1 MHNASTA
8 TVRLSFLKDYAGIRD
23 IFVLVNN
30 KTSVKD
36 CYSES
41 NGSCSA
47 CRNGFALINNTC
59 SNCAEGYYLAKDYC
73 AVCPITCLTCSLVSN
88 KIKCSACH
96 APLKLEDGYCVDA
109 NSALFSVDIVN
120 GVSNDEDSKW
130 KLYPN
135 LQDGGIDSCGEE
147 FMLGS
152 SDIRFKFLSMNRT
165 FTGLPS
171 HSGVVL
177 LFYFY
182 QIDDLAP
189 GSVQF
194 TLDSEDTPYTL
205 SSLRMNL
212 CGNASADAKV
222 PIRLVR

>member
-1 MHNASTA
+1 
-8 TVRLSFLKDYAGIRD
+8 
-23 IFVLVNN
+23 
-30 KTSVKD
+30 
-36 CYSES
+36 
-41 NGSCSA
+41 
-47 CRNGFALINNTC
+47 
-59 SNCAEGYYLAKDYC
+59 
-73 AVCPITCLTCSLVSN
+73 
-88 KIKCSACH
+88 
-96 APLKLEDGYCVDA
+96 LKLEDGYCVDA
-109 NSALFSVDIVN
+109 SSALFSVDIVD

-189 GSVQF
+189 GSVLF
-194 TLDSEDTPYTL
+194 TL
-205 SSLRMNL
+205 MNL

-222 PIRLVR
+222 PIRLVRELHRKSTLDFRVRMDSMGKFGISHVMLYLLGTK

>member
-1 MHNASTA
+1 M
-8 TVRLSFLKDYAGIRD
+8 
-23 IFVLVNN
+23 
-30 KTSVKD
+30 
-36 CYSES
+36 
-41 NGSCSA
+41 
-47 CRNGFALINNTC
+47 
-59 SNCAEGYYLAKDYC
+59 
-73 AVCPITCLTCSLVSN
+73 
-88 KIKCSACH
+88 
-96 APLKLEDGYCVDA
+96 KLEDGYCVDA
-109 NSALFSVDIVN
+109 SSALFSVDIVD

-189 GSVQF
+189 GSVTF
-194 TLDSEDTPYTL
+194 TLDSEDTPYQL
-205 SSLRMNL
+205 SPLRMNL

-222 PIRLVR
+222 PIRLVRELHRKSTLDFRVRMDSMGKFGISHVMLYLLGTK